1 MESFKP
7 MFRMLWGAIA
17 LLVALKIFFL
27 WWNSPRRKGARGEA
41 LMARRLR
48 EGLPAGYLVL
58 NDVYLPLA
66 DGTTTQIDHVVVS
79 QFGIFVVETKTYAG
93 WIFGDERS
101 AQWTQTI
108 YRKKSRFQNPLRQN
122 YRHICALADNLG
134 IDRSYFQSVI
144 AFTGACRFRSEMPAN
159 VVYSKDA
166 AKYIRSVDTPRIKP
180 CQVAEIASAIGEWQL
195 TVGDEQK
202 GRHVENLRRRHSPVK
217 SGERPRCPF
226 CGGEMVR
233 RERKSDGRPFY
244 GCKRYPACRGV
255 LDME

>member
-1 MESFKP
+1 MGYARPPCRGGHMIEVVESFKP

-41 LMARRLR
+41 LVARRLR

-144 AFTGACRFRSEMPAN
+144 A
-159 VVYSKDA
+159 
-166 AKYIRSVDTPRIKP
+166 
-180 CQVAEIASAIGEWQL
+180 
-195 TVGDEQK
+195 
-202 GRHVENLRRRHSPVK
+202 SPVRADLGRRCRPMSCTQRMPPNISEASTRRGSSPAK
-217 SGERPRCPF
+217 S
-226 CGGEMVR
+226 R
-233 RERKSDGRPFY
+233 RSQAR
-244 GCKRYPACRGV
+244 
-255 LDME
+255 